1 MLHCAGA
8 VSRTLEMA
16 LAEWECSA
24 ICMDADEKSCI
35 CKAEQRGIHD
45 VIFHATARTNVP
57 GCALELIVPVL
68 MLLRPENGDGEAL
81 GLGCN
86 DDDVRD
92 KESGI

>member
-1 MLHCAGA
+1 MP
-8 VSRTLEMA
+8 RRM
-16 LAEWECSA
+16 
-24 ICMDADEKSCI
+24 
-35 CKAEQRGIHD
+35 AEQTGAPD
-45 VIFHATARTNVP
+45 VMFAMFRADARTYVP
-57 GCALELIVPVL
+57 CHAPELIVPVL